1 MIVIQKVANRIITP
15 FKQKRGRHIFDTFS
29 ESHLLSHLSTPFKV
43 KIEFTYDTT
52 SLKLIYYI
60 VTNSKW
66 VDVFIK
72 FSSICKANILKTEIM
87 CIL

>member
-15 FKQKRGRHIFDTFS
+15 SKQKRGRQIFDTFS
-29 ESHLLSHLSTPFKV
+29 ESHLLSHMRTPFKV

-66 VDVFIK
+66 VDVFRVFAKLIY
-72 FSSICKANILKTEIM
+72 
-87 CIL
+87 